1 LFFPPFDIENSR
13 YERKFVVS
21 DMMLP
26 QIVQHI
32 KMHPATFSSVFHP
45 RYINNIYLDTAELD
59 FFYDNLSGRGS
70 RKKARIR
77 WYGSLYGNI
86 GKPVLEFKIRE
97 GYLGNKISFLLP
109 PFSFDENISQGAL
122 QQIFDK
128 SDLPQW
134 ARDVLKHLRPS
145 LVNRYLREY
154 FLSFDGK
161 FRITTDTEL
170 EYYAISANNNCFS
183 ERYGTQDVVVELK
196 YGYADAVIAPGVSA
210 MLPFRLTKS
219 SKYVNGIE
227 LLHPSLV

>member
-1 LFFPPFDIENSR
+1 MFFPPFDIENSR

-26 QIVQHI
+26 QIVQQI
-32 KMHPATFSSVFHP
+32 KLHPATFSAIFHP

-59 FFYDNLSGRGS
+59 FFYDNVSGRGS

-77 WYGSLYGNI
+77 WYGDLFQNI
-86 GKPVLEFKIRE
+86 VKPVLEFKIRE
-97 GYLGNKISFLLP
+97 GYLGNKISFPLV
-109 PFSFDENISQGAL
+109 PFRFDENISASFL
-122 QQIFDK
+122 QHVFEK

-134 ARDVLKHLRPS
+134 ARDVLKHLRPT

-154 FLSFDGK
+154 YLSFDEK
-161 FRITTDTEL
+161 FRVTTDVEL
-170 EYYAISANNNCFS
+170 SYYAISSNNNHFTGHYKS
-183 ERYGTQDVVVELK
+183 DDVIVELK
-196 YGYADAVIAPGVSA
+196 YGYNDASIAPDVST

-227 LLHPSLV
+227 LLHALSV